1 MPPQVCPHCGAIVP
15 PRASACPECGSD
27 DQTGWSEDAV
37 QADLDVPEE
46 DFDYDKFVQ
55 REFGPKNKAKP
66 EGIHWVWWI
75 AAIILV
81 IALLLLWLG

>member
-1 MPPQVCPHCGAIVP
+1 
-15 PRASACPECGSD
+15 
-27 DQTGWSEDAV
+27 V